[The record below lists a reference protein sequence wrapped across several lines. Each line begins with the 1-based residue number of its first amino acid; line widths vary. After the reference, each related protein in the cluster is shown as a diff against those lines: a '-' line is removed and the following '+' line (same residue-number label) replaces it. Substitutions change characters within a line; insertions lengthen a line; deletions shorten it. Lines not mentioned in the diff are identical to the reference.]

1 VLLTLLSQTTPTLD
15 ITPANVLSALAL
27 CVALWLAFRKENR
40 EDGQTVAQRLKKL
53 EARALDHDNM
63 HTGQV
68 QAREQLAGVVL
79 NKIEQVTG
87 ELNRRCE
94 ALERDTAK
102 VEQMRIDMAS
112 MQEKLTRL
120 PMMEQKL
127 DGLHKLLTEFLAAK

>member
-1 VLLTLLSQTTPTLD
+1 VLLTLLFQTTPTLD

-53 EARALDHDNM
+53 EARAADHDNL

-68 QAREQLAGVVL
+68 QAREQLAGTMLSKMDQLAGDVD
-79 NKIEQVTG
+79 
-87 ELNRRCE
+87 RRCA

-120 PMMEQKL
+120 PMMEEKL
-127 DGLHKLLTEFLAAK
+127 DALHKLLTHFLAAK